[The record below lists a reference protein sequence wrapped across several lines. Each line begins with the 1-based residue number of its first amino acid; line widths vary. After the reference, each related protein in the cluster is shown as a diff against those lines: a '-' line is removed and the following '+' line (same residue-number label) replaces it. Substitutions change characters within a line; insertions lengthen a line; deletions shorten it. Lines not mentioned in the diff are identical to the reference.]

1 MLLLFLAYLGGIL
14 TILSPC
20 ILPVL
25 PFVFARSDQPFRRSG
40 LPLLAGMAVTFA
52 LVASLATVGGG
63 WAVRAN
69 QFGRIAALVLF
80 GIFGLTLIFSSL
92 ADRLSRP
99 FVRLGNR
106 LSQNPDGGPSVANS
120 FLLGIGTGLLWAPC
134 AGPILGLILT
144 GAALGGASVHTT
156 VLLLAYA
163 AGAAT
168 SLTVALLAGG
178 RVFAAMKRGLGAE
191 EWIRRI
197 LGVAVLVGVVAVAFG
212 LDRGI
217 LTRLSLSSTNGLE
230 QRLVDR
236 FHPQPQPPASNDAM
250 MAGNDAMAPSNAM
263 MAPGNAMTANGGAM
277 TANKDQTANNAM
289 MAGNNAMM
297 SGNQPS
303 GNQPKMTG
311 NNAMMAAGGSSSTAA
326 PGIDLSGATLWI
338 NSQPLTMDSLRG
350 KVVVIDFWTY
360 SCINCLR
367 TLPYIKAWNE
377 KYKNSGLVI
386 IGVHTPEFPFEKDES
401 NVRKAVHDLG
411 ITYPV
416 AMDNDYRIWRSVNN
430 EYWPAHY
437 FFDATGKL
445 RFHHFGEGGY
455 DESESWIRTLL
466 EEANHKP
473 LPGSATQIA
482 ATGAEAAADSND
494 VKSPETYVGYH
505 RADNFAS
512 PEGFN
517 QNEAQVYTAPSDL
530 KLNQWAFAGKWQD
543 ERQIATALA
552 PAAAIV
558 YRFHARDL
566 HLVLGPSRSGQTIR
580 FRITIDGKAPGAD
593 HGVDTDADGYGT
605 VKDNRLYQL
614 IRQHGAIQDHTFR
627 IEFLSPGVEAYAF
640 TFG

>member
-1 MLLLFLAYLGGIL
+1 MFLLFLAYVGGIL

-25 PFVFARSDQPFRRSG
+25 PFVFARSDQPFRKSG
-40 LPLLAGMAVTFA
+40 LPLLTGMAVTFA

-92 ADRLSRP
+92 AERLSRP
-99 FVRLGNR
+99 LVRLGNR
-106 LSQNPDGGPSVANS
+106 LSQNSSTGPSVANS

-178 RVFAAMKRGLGAE
+178 RVFAAMKRSLGAE
-191 EWIRRI
+191 EWIRRA
-197 LGVAVLVGVVAVAFG
+197 LGVAVLAGVVAVAFG
-212 LDRGI
+212 LDRGL
-217 LTRLSLSSTNGLE
+217 LTRLSLSSTANLE

-236 FHPQPQPPASNDAM
+236 FHPQTPATASSDQ
-250 MAGNDAMAPSNAM
+250 M
-263 MAPGNAMTANGGAM
+263 MAP
-277 TANKDQTANNAM
+277 NNAM

-297 SGNQPS
+297 AGGNQPAMAGS
-303 GNQPKMTG
+303 NAMMAGNQPAMAA
-311 NNAMMAAGGSSSTAA
+311 NNAMMAAGGSAGSAA
-326 PGIDLSGATLWI
+326 SPTVDLSGATAWI
-338 NSQPLTMDSLRG
+338 NSPNSQPLTLASLRG
-350 KVVVIDFWTY
+350 KVVLIDFWTY

-377 KYKNSGLVI
+377 KYKDSGLVI

-401 NVRKAVHDLG
+401 NVRKAVRDLG

-416 AMDNDYRIWRSVNN
+416 AMDNDYHIWRSFNN

-437 FFDATGKL
+437 FIDATGKL
-445 RFHHFGEGGY
+445 RYHHFGEGGY
-455 DESESWIRTLL
+455 DESENWIRSLL

-482 ATGAEAAADSND
+482 ATGAEAAADSGD
-494 VKSPETYVGYH
+494 VQSPETYIGYH
-505 RADNFAS
+505 RAENFAS
-512 PEGFN
+512 PGGFN
-517 QNEAQVYTAPSDL
+517 QNEPQVYAAPSDL
-530 KLNQWAFAGKWQD
+530 KLNQWALAGKWED
-543 ERQIATALA
+543 DRQIATSLA
-552 PAAAIV
+552 PSSAIV

-566 HLVLGPSRSGQTIR
+566 HLVLGPSEAGKPIH
-580 FRITIDGKAPGAD
+580 FRVTIDGKAPGAD
-593 HGVDTDADGYGT
+593 HGVDTDENGYGT
-605 VKDNRLYQL
+605 VTEDRLYQL
-614 IRQHGAIQDHTFR
+614 VRQHGVIQDRTFR
-627 IEFLSPGVEAYAF
+627 IEFLVPGVQAYSF